1 MEISQEGRHL
11 VLETPLG
18 EDQLVLT
25 ALSGSEHVNGLFEF
39 HLEAMSPEENID
51 PKKLLGKPVTFSVHS
66 HEGEKRWFSG
76 ICNRFMGAAGQSRQ
90 IRNYRLEVVP
100 EHWLLTQRHNCKIFQ
115 NKSVPDIIRQVLSDA
130 GVAAY
135 HAVGL
140 GNHPEHEYCVQYDE
154 SDFAFISRLMEEEG
168 IFYFYKHSHGE
179 HQLILTD
186 AASTF
191 HTIELPEIEI
201 RHISAEAMG
210 LVDAV
215 NSWERHE
222 RFIPQKWAHTDYNF
236 ETPSTDLNTKIDS
249 VVKLERGGPWEIFE
263 WRGDYL
269 DKSRGDELAKLR
281 MEAQEAGYT
290 VVEGSGFCRF
300 FTAGGKFAI
309 SRHDASP
316 ERGQTWVC
324 ASVHHLATDMTH
336 LPNEREATSYS
347 NTFVCVPDKTPLRP
361 QRKTPRPYIRG
372 PQTAVVTGPNGE
384 EIYTDKYGRI
394 RVQFFW
400 DRYGKKDENSSCWIR
415 VAHNWAGKN
424 WGVIFT
430 PRIGMEVLVDFIDG
444 NPDHPLITGCV
455 YNAEYM
461 PPWALPGN
469 KTQSGLQTRSSTGG
483 GSDDFNELRFE
494 DKKGSEEVYFHG
506 QKDFNR
512 VVEHDDTEKIGND
525 QTNEIKND
533 RTTTVQQGNEKLTVS
548 QGNRDV
554 VVSMGNDSHDVKM
567 GNISVKADLG
577 AITIEAMQ
585 SITLKVGMSSVT
597 LDQSGVKISG
607 MLLQNEGQ
615 AMSTTK
621 APMIIINADGMLT
634 LHGGIM
640 MIG

>member
-1 MEISQEGRHL
+1 MEITQRDRHL

-39 HLEAMSPEENID
+39 HLEAMSPREQIE
-51 PKKLLGKPVTFSVHS
+51 PKELLGKKVTFSVKS
-66 HEGEKRWFSG
+66 AKKTRWFSG
-76 ICNRFMGAAGQSRQ
+76 ICNRFMQAGGQARGL
-90 IRNYRLEVVP
+90 RNYRLEVVP

-115 NKSVPDIIRQVLSDA
+115 NKSVPDIIRDVLADNS
-130 GVAAY
+130 VASFQ
-135 HAVGL
+135 AVGL
-140 GNHPEHEYCVQYDE
+140 GSHPPHEYCVQYDE

-168 IFYFYKHSHGE
+168 IFYFYKHSHGD

-186 AASTF
+186 AASAYY
-191 HTIELPEIEI
+191 EIEESQI
-201 RHISAEAMG
+201 DVRHISAESMG

-236 ETPSTDLNTKIDS
+236 ETPSTDLKTDTKS
-249 VVKLERGGPWEIFE
+249 VVGLNPQPEIFE

-269 DKSRGDELAKLR
+269 DKGRGEQLSKLR

-290 VVEGSGFCRF
+290 VVEGSGFVRF
-300 FTAGGKFAI
+300 FTAGGKFTI
-309 SRHDASP
+309 KRHDAAH
-316 ERGQTWVC
+316 ERDKSWVC

-336 LPNEREATSYS
+336 LPSEREATSYS
-347 NTFVCVPDKTPLRP
+347 NTFVCVPEATVLRS

-372 PQTAVVTGPNGE
+372 PQTAVVTGPSGE

-415 VAHNWAGKN
+415 VAHNWAGKQ

-444 NPDHPLITGCV
+444 NPDHPLVTGCV
-455 YNAEYM
+455 YNADMM
-461 PPWALPGN
+461 PPYALDAN
-469 KTQSGLQTRSSTGG
+469 KTQAGLKTRSSKGG

-512 VVEHDDTEKIGND
+512 VVEHDDTETIGHD
-525 QTNEIKND
+525 QTNKIKND
-533 RTTTVQQGNEKLTVS
+533 RTTEVQEGNEKLTVS

-554 VVSMGNDSHDVKM
+554 IVSMGNDSHDVKM

-577 AITIEAMQ
+577 SITIEAMQ
-585 SITLKVGMSSVT
+585 SITLKVGQSSVT
-597 LDQSGVKISG
+597 IDQMGVSIQG
-607 MLLQNEGQ
+607 MMLKNQGTV
-615 AMSTTK
+615 MSQTQ
-621 APMIIINADGMLT
+621 APMITINADGMLT